1 MVRESGNAP
10 TLPSLALAEVDSGL
24 RCEFMGSLTISS
36 TQCGSPECGDS
47 SGALVDDALD
57 GGIPSG
63 VLRSSNGLALPLTN
77 SRRFDYSRAARRP
90 RVSIEGRAR
99 ANSRRRHGL
108 EKKCRGGWIGIKSSR
123 MTFNYQRY
131 YELAAAEDAA
141 TFKRVLLQVAE
152 EFGFP
157 LVNVTVVNINPGG
170 ERLERAMRND
180 PPSWAPYVLDA
191 AAAARDPCLALIRTS
206 YAPFAYDQKLY
217 VDGGA
222 GDLWEEQAPFGFKTG
237 ISALSHAKP
246 GRLTCTIG
254 MDRDEPLPKDRLE
267 LMRLLADLQLMVA
280 FSQDTAFKLL
290 LADQV
295 APQVIDLSAR
305 ERDVLA
311 WASQG
316 KTAWETGMLL
326 SISEHTVNKHLA
338 SAAKRLGC
346 SSKAQAVAKAIAK
359 GLL

>member
-1 MVRESGNAP
+1 
-10 TLPSLALAEVDSGL
+10 LL
-24 RCEFMGSLTISS
+24 
-36 TQCGSPECGDS
+36 
-47 SGALVDDALD
+47 DDALD

-63 VLRSSNGLALPLTN
+63 VLLSSNGLALPLTN
-77 SRRFDYSRAARRP
+77 MRRFVYSRGAHRSFGS
-90 RVSIEGRAR
+90 VT
-99 ANSRRRHGL
+99 
-108 EKKCRGGWIGIKSSR
+108 CRGGMANDGEHRIKKEGRGGWVGIKGSR

-131 YELAAAEDAA
+131 YELAAAEDVT

-157 LVNVTVVNINPGG
+157 LINVTVVNITPGG
-170 ERLERAMRND
+170 EPCERAMRND
-180 PPSWAPYVLDA
+180 PPGWAPHVLDA
-191 AAAARDPCLALIRTS
+191 AAAARDPCLELIRTS

-237 ISALSHAKP
+237 ISAVSHAKP
-246 GRLTCTIG
+246 GRRMCTIG
-254 MDRDEPLPKDRLE
+254 MDRDEPLPKDRIE

-280 FSQDTAFKLL
+280 FAQDTAFKLL

-295 APQVIDLSAR
+295 DPQVIDLSAR

-311 WASQG
+311 WASKG
-316 KTAWETGMLL
+316 KTAWETGRLL

-346 SSKAQAVAKAIAK
+346 SSKAQAVARAIER

>member
-1 MVRESGNAP
+1 
-10 TLPSLALAEVDSGL
+10 
-24 RCEFMGSLTISS
+24 
-36 TQCGSPECGDS
+36 
-47 SGALVDDALD
+47 LVHDALD
-57 GGIPSG
+57 GGIPPG

-77 SRRFDYSRAARRP
+77 MRRFVYSRGAHRP
-90 RVSIEGRAR
+90 MGAVT
-99 ANSRRRHGL
+99 
-108 EKKCRGGWIGIKSSR
+108 CRGGVANAVDRRLEEAGRGVRVGIKSSR

-157 LVNVTVVNINPGG
+157 LVNVTVVSISPGG
-170 ERLERAMRND
+170 EPRERAMRND

-191 AAAARDPCLALIRTS
+191 AASARDPCLALIRTS

-237 ISALSHAKP
+237 ISAFSHAKP
-246 GRLTCTIG
+246 GRLMCTIG

-280 FSQDTAFKLL
+280 FAQDTAFKLL

-295 APQVIDLSAR
+295 DPQVIDLSAR

-346 SSKAQAVAKAIAK
+346 SSKAQAVAKAIAR

>member
-1 MVRESGNAP
+1 M
-10 TLPSLALAEVDSGL
+10 
-24 RCEFMGSLTISS
+24 
-36 TQCGSPECGDS
+36 
-47 SGALVDDALD
+47 VDDALD

-77 SRRFDYSRAARRP
+77 SRCFDYTRAVRRP
-90 RVSIEGRAR
+90 RVPIKARAR
-99 ANSRRRHGL
+99 ANSRLRHGL
-108 EKKCRGGWIGIKSSR
+108 EKQCRGGWIGIKSSR

-131 YELAAAEDAA
+131 YELAAAEDI
-141 TFKRVLLQVAE
+141 TQFKKVLLQVAE
-152 EFGFP
+152 DFGFP
-157 LVNVTVVNINPGG
+157 LVNVTVVNIAPGG
-170 ERLERAMRND
+170 GPRERAMRND
-180 PPSWAPYVLDA
+180 PPSWAPHVLDA
-191 AAAARDPCLALIRTS
+191 AAAARDPCLELVRTS
-206 YAPFAYDQKLY
+206 CTPFAYDQDLY
-217 VDGGA
+217 VRKGA

-237 ISALSHAKP
+237 ISAVLHAKP
-246 GRLTCTIG
+246 GRRFCTIG
-254 MDRDEPLPKDRLE
+254 MDRDDPLPKDNVE

-280 FSQDTAFKLL
+280 FAQDTAYKLL
-290 LADQV
+290 LADEV
-295 APQVIDLSAR
+295 DPQVIDLSTR

-346 SSKAQAVAKAIAK
+346 SSKAQAVARAIER